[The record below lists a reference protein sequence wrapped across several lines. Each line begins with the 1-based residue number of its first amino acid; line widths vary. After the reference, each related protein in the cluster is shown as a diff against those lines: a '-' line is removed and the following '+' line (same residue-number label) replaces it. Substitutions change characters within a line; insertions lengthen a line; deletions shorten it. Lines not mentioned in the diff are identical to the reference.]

1 MIDIYINSQNIL
13 RGMSG
18 PYRPRGRTARPEA
31 SSRKGQ
37 FYDSPIEPVYKTTLG
52 ELTVLDFKRKLNTL
66 DLETKFSAV
75 KEKPSCMRFSRK
87 SCACG
92 GKIHMN
98 GDGRAV
104 CTNPQ
109 CSTVFNDGGNIEGML
124 KVTNHYSDGRTVEVV
139 NARRDRET
147 VSEDHPWLT
156 KHFMKRI
163 SH

>member
-1 MIDIYINSQNIL
+1 
-13 RGMSG
+13 MSVH
-18 PYRPRGRTARPEA
+18 RPQGRKARAEP

-52 ELTVLDFKRKLNTL
+52 ELTVLDFRKKLNTL
-66 DLETKFSAV
+66 DSETKFSTV

-92 GKIHMN
+92 GKIQIH

-104 CTNPQ
+104 CTNPN

-124 KVTNHYSDGRTVEVV
+124 KVTNHYSDGRAIVVV
-139 NARRDRET
+139 NERRERET
-147 VSEDHPWLT
+147 ISEDHPWLT

>member
-1 MIDIYINSQNIL
+1 M
-13 RGMSG
+13 
-18 PYRPRGRTARPEA
+18 ARPEA

-37 FYDSPIEPVYKTTLG
+37 YYDSPIEKVYKTTLG
-52 ELTVLDFKRKLNTL
+52 ELTILDFRQKLNNL
-66 DLETKFSAV
+66 DSETKFSTV

-87 SCACG
+87 SCTCG
-92 GKIHMN
+92 WEIQTRR
-98 GDGRAV
+98 DGRAV
-104 CTNPQ
+104 CNNPN

-124 KVTNHYSDGRTVEVV
+124 KVTNHFSDGRTIEVV
-139 NARRDRET
+139 NERRERET